1 MRGLQIIALI
11 GLISLPWAVRAQEN
25 RPVDRIELGEALE
38 LKGVRS
44 ACVDTGGDAGTLR
57 VIVNSLQK
65 KLPALRLAD
74 RPEAADVV
82 LEFRPDRQY
91 WKVPGTG
98 RVYIGGG
105 TDVPFYTGTEI
116 STPVTWTEYYGS
128 GLVYHRVAE
137 DRIRVFAEYTGDQ
150 PSRSRDHHPKQ
161 FAKAFIKAWQK
172 ANGQ

>member
-1 MRGLQIIALI
+1 MRGLQIIVLA
-11 GLISLPWAVRAQEN
+11 GLISLPWAMLAQN
-25 RPVDRIELGEALE
+25 AQPVDRVELGEAAE

-44 ACVDTGGDAGTLR
+44 VCVDTGGDAGTMR
-57 VIVNSLQK
+57 VIANSLQK
-65 KLPALRLAD
+65 KLPALQLAD
-74 RPEAADVV
+74 RPEKADVV

-98 RVYIGGG
+98 HVYIGGG

-116 STPVTWTEYYGS
+116 STPATWTEYYGS
-128 GLVYHRVAE
+128 GLVYRRVAG
-137 DRIRVFAEYTGDQ
+137 DQIRVLTEYTGDQ

-161 FAKAFIKAWQK
+161 FAKAFVKAWQK